1 MVYQEIDRFTDR
13 KEPFAL
19 VAVVEKIGSGPVS
32 PDSRMAVSYD
42 NFIGTVGG
50 GVLEARAREKAISCL
65 KNGKAEIVHFILRED
80 GNVDLICGGEVKLLI
95 KPFLP
100 ENPDY
105 ELIERAVQFLK
116 EEKDICVAYFISPA
130 EGTYLYTGDS
140 EEYANVSRDLVL
152 RVRGL
157 CQEIL
162 RNKKSKYITDGE
174 LSVFLEIITH
184 KPQLVLFGGG
194 HVSYYL
200 SKIASLNGF
209 SITVIDDRPEYANMD
224 RFPEAERVIS
234 GEYED
239 ITENL
244 NFNDNTYVV
253 IQTRSHE
260 IDRRILR
267 KIIDSDARYI
277 GMIGSRRKVN
287 LIFNKLREEGISEDS
302 LQKVRAPVGLDIGSE
317 TPPEIAV
324 SIMAQIIMEK
334 RKN

>member
-1 MVYQEIDRFTDR
+1 MIYQELDKFTDR

-42 NFIGTVGG
+42 DLIGTVGG

-65 KNGKAEIVHFILRED
+65 KNGKTEIIHFILRED

-105 ELIERAVQFLK
+105 ELIEKAIKHLK
-116 EEKDICVAYFISPA
+116 QEKEVCMAYFISPT
-130 EGTYLYTGDS
+130 EGTYIYTDSS
-140 EEYANVSRDLVL
+140 EEYANISGDLVL
-152 RVRGL
+152 RAREL
-157 CQEIL
+157 CHETL
-162 RNKKSKYITDGE
+162 KNKKSRYITDGE
-174 LSVFLEIITH
+174 LSVFFEVITH
-184 KPQLVLFGGG
+184 RPRLVLFGGG

-239 ITENL
+239 ISGNL

-260 IDRRILR
+260 IDRKILR
-267 KIIDSDARYI
+267 KIIDSDAKYI

-287 LIFNKLREEGISEDS
+287 LIFKSLREEGVSEDL

-324 SIMAQIIMEK
+324 SIMAQIIMER